1 MAADEGGDDMKR
13 RAAILMIMVMA
24 SLWQQ
29 AISLDQ
35 SDSMRSP
42 GPDHSSNPLPG
53 SAIKKMKER
62 MAESLAAL
70 PSYSV
75 RGAAD
80 ILQSSPEGNDS
91 LGNGSRENG
100 SLNSSL
106 LQNVSSLNNIS
117 LESEPGNSSLSG
129 QQIQADAARANSGSG
144 QFDRFKSSY
153 AARASRHEIGKGG
166 VDSSFFL
173 EGVFEMDKSIKF
185 QDRGF

>member
-1 MAADEGGDDMKR
+1 MAADEGGDYMKR
-13 RAAILMIMVMA
+13 AAAILMIMVVA

-53 SAIKKMKER
+53 SAIKKMEER

-70 PSYSV
+70 PSPSG
-75 RGAAD
+75 RGGAD

-91 LGNGSRENG
+91 PGNGSWENS

-106 LQNVSSLNNIS
+106 MQNESSLNNIS
-117 LESEPGNSSLSG
+117 LESEAGNSSLSG
-129 QQIQADAARANSGSG
+129 QQIQADAGGANSGSG
-144 QFDRFKSSY
+144 QINRFKGSY

-166 VDSSFFL
+166 VDSSIFL
-173 EGVFEMDKSIKF
+173 EGEFEMDKSIKF
-185 QDRGF
+185 QDQGF